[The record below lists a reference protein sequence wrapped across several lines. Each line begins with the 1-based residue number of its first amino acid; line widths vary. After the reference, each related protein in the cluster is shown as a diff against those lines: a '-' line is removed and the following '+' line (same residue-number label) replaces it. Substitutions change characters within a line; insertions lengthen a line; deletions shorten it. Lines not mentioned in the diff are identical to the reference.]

1 MKLAEVVP
9 QHKLMPLLLP
19 ESVAQVVEDA
29 SIYRD
34 AGFPYVEIVCRS
46 DCAIEALAQ
55 TRRQMPDLYVGAGT
69 VLDLDTAEAALKA
82 DAKFLVS
89 PGADPVIMDF
99 AKKHNLEMIPGV
111 LSPTE
116 VAIGLRYGF
125 TIQKLFPAEPEG
137 LDYLSAL
144 GSPYTHTG
152 VRMVCGHKIVKENA
166 PAYLKHPMVAAI
178 IADWL
183 VPLHGA
189 ALRDE
194 LAVTRAWMKSL

>member
-34 AGFPYVEIVCRS
+34 AGFPYVEVVCRTA
-46 DCAIEALAQ
+46 CAIEAIAQ
-55 TRRQMPDLYVGAGT
+55 TRRQMPDLSVGAGT
-69 VLDLDTAEAALKA
+69 VLTLDTAEAALKA
-82 DAKFLVS
+82 GAKFLVS
-89 PGADPVIMDF
+89 PASDPVIMDF
-99 AKKHNLEMIPGV
+99 AKTHHLEMIPGV
-111 LSPTE
+111 LSPTD
-116 VAIGLRYGF
+116 VALGLRYGF
-125 TIQKLFPAEPEG
+125 MIQKLFPSEPEG
-137 LDYLSAL
+137 LEYLSAL

-152 VRMVCGHKIVKENA
+152 VKMVCGHGIVKGNA
-166 PAYLKHPMVAAI
+166 PGYLNHPLVAAI

-189 ALRDE
+189 ALRQE
-194 LAVTRAWMKSL
+194 LAATRAWMKSL